1 MAFEES
7 LRGLGWKGRHEAVVR
22 MRQVHRQVVRVALDA
37 GPDRLRLAE
46 FRPRFAR
53 RMAQRHN
60 HLLAAE
66 FRLAHVVLHNRVA
79 ARVPVLGSESL
90 EDTLGR
96 VPLCSG

>member
-1 MAFEES
+1 
-7 LRGLGWKGRHEAVVR
+7 
-22 MRQVHRQVVRVALDA
+22 
-37 GPDRLRLAE
+37 
-46 FRPRFAR
+46 
-53 RMAQRHN
+53 MAQRHN